1 MTRGDGVTPTPL
13 WMSEREA
20 QGGTQTQEA
29 QACVIPWMGMCKT
42 AQSLEMGDGVGVTR
56 G

>member
-42 AQSLEMGDGVGVTR
+42 AQSLEMGDGVGVAR